1 MLLGAP
7 NLVRGGSHLGNLS
20 VLDAVAADA
29 CDVLCSDYHYPSLLQ
44 APFVLT
50 AKGLA
55 STADAWALVSGGA
68 AAAAGLDDR
77 GVLEP
82 GKLADVVVV
91 EPAVDGAPRVRAA
104 IVGGEVV
111 YQRS

>member
-1 MLLGAP
+1 M
-7 NLVRGGSHLGNLS
+7 
-20 VLDAVAADA
+20 
-29 CDVLCSDYHYPSLLQ
+29 
-44 APFVLT
+44 
-50 AKGLA
+50 
-55 STADAWALVSGGA
+55 SGGA